1 MTVDT
6 ATDLVVRPATSAD
19 NAARCELFSRITM
32 DADVVLSVDR
42 RPDFDAAYRLQG
54 GEWTCWVGEADGEL
68 HGLGTILV
76 RDGYVDGQ
84 PAKVGYLGDLRIAPG
99 LQGRGLLGRFYG
111 PVLEEAASRTGADV
125 FLTTVIASNAKA
137 IAALTGAKAAGR
149 GIPPYT
155 LLRRFAIRTIWGALP
170 APARRRAACRVRP
183 ATAAD
188 IPDVAALL
196 DGDGRSRPYGYALP
210 EAELRR
216 RLETWPGLSIS
227 DFLLA
232 VDAGGEILGCLA
244 TWDAHGVKRTIV
256 AEYRGRMRAVR
267 SGYNAAAALLR
278 LPRLPAAGGELPYVY
293 VTHQAVPSGDP
304 AVMAAL
310 LRAAYTDVRRNRR
323 ALLSVCVWED
333 DPLAAAYAGFVKTDL
348 PAHLYA
354 VTLPGAPL
362 PAACP
367 AAPPGFEMALA

>member
-1 MTVDT
+1 MTVAT
-6 ATDLVVRPATSAD
+6 AIDLIVRPATAAD

-54 GEWTCWVGEADGEL
+54 DDWTCWIGEAGGEL

-111 PVLEEAASRTGADV
+111 PALEEAAARTGADV
-125 FLTTVIASNAKA
+125 FLTTVIASNTKA
-137 IAALTGAKAAGR
+137 VAALTGPKAAAR

-155 LLRRFAIRTIWGALP
+155 LLRRFAIRTIWGVVPTVAW
-170 APARRRAACRVRP
+170 RGAACTVRP

-188 IPDVAALL
+188 IPAVAALL
-196 DGDGRSRPYGYALP
+196 DRDGRCRPYGYGMSQT
-210 EAELRR
+210 ELRR
-216 RLETWPGLSIS
+216 RLDTWPGLSIS

-232 VDAGGEILGCLA
+232 VDADGELVGCLA
-244 TWDAHGVKRTIV
+244 IWDAHGVKRTIV
-256 AEYRGRMRAVR
+256 AEYRGRMRAVQ
-267 SGYNAAAALLR
+267 SGYNAAAAVLR
-278 LPRLPAAGGELPYVY
+278 LPRLPASGDELPYVY

-310 LRAAYTDVRRNRR
+310 LRAAYTDVRRHRR

-362 PAACP
+362 PSACP